1 MTFPTP
7 SLIIATRNSG
17 KFKEISDILKDLP
30 IRIVSLMD
38 YPKIPDV
45 VEDGVTL
52 EANALKKAR
61 MIFQET
67 NIPALADDTGLEVY
81 ALDMAPGVISARYAG
96 ENATYDDNN
105 QKLLLQMKDIPMSS
119 RGARFRTVAAFVA
132 GDYEGTADGIY
143 TGKIA
148 DGLRGKGGFG
158 YDPLFIPDGST
169 ITYAEMSLDEKNKI
183 SHRASAFNEIKKIL
197 SEYFEGADK

>member
-30 IRIVSLMD
+30 VRIVSLMD

>member
-1 MTFPTP
+1 MIFPTH

-30 IRIVSLMD
+30 VRIVSLMD

-45 VEDGVTL
+45 VEDGATL

-143 TGKIA
+143 TGRIA

-183 SHRASAFNEIKKIL
+183 SHRARAFNEIKKIL